1 MGGFNPLQWGTDPT
15 QFNPPAPDPNQPAD
29 FSGQPVTSNMGSF
42 ASGAAPA
49 TFTGGAPPAG
59 TADLENQIGPAQQN
73 LGNALQNQQQ
83 PQGQPGQGQ
92 APNFQDPLGPMI
104 SDLVS
109 RHQQLMQQTQPPST
123 GSPVKNMLRNFFQGA
138 GSAMMHDAGLPD
150 PNLQRLQL
158 EQQITSLSNAR
169 SLYMDRQA
177 EAASRQMQLQMMNTP
192 ASPELAS
199 AIGMPQLAGTVIP
212 PAYLPVISNENRGRE
227 AAQIAAQQR
236 QDQLDQNK
244 ITLPPTVITKAAA
257 SAAGYPEL
265 EGKSLTTPQ
274 DYATF
279 EKLSQARGLQR
290 FDTGQDGQGQGRGIW
305 ILDRAGN
312 PVQQISPISESKRA
326 LQAMAP
332 PKPLADANKPVI
344 GFDSEGNQVLTSGTN
359 AQQLGLSETRDV
371 GQAEA
376 EKVTNARSLLPV
388 FNNSNPAD
396 RGAMQLA
403 QDLDRQGKLG
413 PLASRYQEFMA
424 GTYGKGDPEVEELR
438 TKMGLLATGLMQ
450 VHVGARGSAQM
461 LEHFEDMANAKK
473 MDGPTLL
480 SGLNAENNYVT
491 RKAMIPKNSRFNTGI
506 GNTGAGNTQTGGGFN
521 WSALPQ
527 VK

>member
-1 MGGFNPLQWGTDPT
+1 
-15 QFNPPAPDPNQPAD
+15 
-29 FSGQPVTSNMGSF
+29 
-42 ASGAAPA
+42 
-49 TFTGGAPPAG
+49 
-59 TADLENQIGPAQQN
+59 
-73 LGNALQNQQQ
+73 
-83 PQGQPGQGQ
+83 
-92 APNFQDPLGPMI
+92 MI
-104 SDLVS
+104 SDLVA
-109 RHQQLMQQTQPPST
+109 RHSQLMQQTQPPST

-138 GSAMMHDAGLPD
+138 GNAMMVDAGLPS
-150 PNLQRLQL
+150 PNMQRLQL

-177 EAASRQMQLQMMNTP
+177 EAASRQLQLQMMNTP

-199 AIGMPQLAGTVIP
+199 AIGTPQLAGTVIP

-236 QDQLDQNK
+236 QDQLDQNR
-244 ITLPPTVITKAAA
+244 ITLPPTTITKAAA
-257 SAAGYPEL
+257 LAAGYPEL
-265 EGKSLTTPQ
+265 EGKTLTTPQ

-279 EKLSQARGLQR
+279 EKLSSARGLQR
-290 FDTGQDGQGQGRGIW
+290 FDTGQDGHGPGRGIW
-305 ILDRAGN
+305 VLDKAGN

-344 GFDSEGNQVLTSGTN
+344 GFDSDGNQVLTSGIN

-376 EKVTNARSLLPV
+376 EKVTNARSLLSV
-388 FNNSNPAD
+388 FNNPNPND
-396 RGAMQLA
+396 RGAIQLA
-403 QDLDRQGKLG
+403 QDLARQGKLG
-413 PLASRYQEFMA
+413 PIAGRFQDFMA
-424 GTYGKGDPEVEELR
+424 GTVGAGDPEVEELR

-450 VHVGARGSAQM
+450 VHVGARGSAAM
-461 LEHFEDMANAKK
+461 MEHFADLASAKK

-506 GNTGAGNTQTGGGFN
+506 ANTGAGSTGAGNTQGSGSGFN
-521 WSALPQ
+521 WSAFPVAQ
-527 VK
+527 PTR

>member
-1 MGGFNPLQWGTDPT
+1 MGGFNPLQWGSDPT
-15 QFNPPAPDPNQPAD
+15 QPQPAPDPAQQA
-29 FSGQPVTSNMGSF
+29 PVTSNMGSF
-42 ASGAAPA
+42 
-49 TFTGGAPPAG
+49 TGGPPVG
-59 TADLENQIGPAQQN
+59 TQDLEDQIGPAQQN
-73 LGNALQNQQQ
+73 LGNALQNQQA
-83 PQGQPGQGQ
+83 QGQPGQGQ

-138 GSAMMHDAGLPD
+138 GNAMMVDAGLPS
-150 PNLQRLQL
+150 PNMQRLQL

-199 AIGMPQLAGTVIP
+199 AIGTPQLAGTVIP

-244 ITLPPTVITKAAA
+244 ITLPPTTITKAAA

-265 EGKSLTTPQ
+265 EGKSLTTAQ

-279 EKLSQARGLQR
+279 EKLSQARGLQK
-290 FDTGQDGQGQGRGIW
+290 FDTGQDGKGPGRGIW
-305 ILDRAGN
+305 VLDRAGN

-344 GFDSEGNQVLTSGTN
+344 GFDTDGNQVLTSGTN
-359 AQQLGLSETRDV
+359 AQQLGLSEIRDV

-376 EKVTNARSLLPV
+376 EKVTNARSLLSV
-388 FNNSNPAD
+388 FNNSNPQD
-396 RGAMQLA
+396 RGLIQLV
-403 QDLDRQGKLG
+403 QSLDKQGKLG
-413 PLASRYQEFMA
+413 PLASR
-424 GTYGKGDPEVEELR
+424 
-438 TKMGLLATGLMQ
+438 
-450 VHVGARGSAQM
+450 
-461 LEHFEDMANAKK
+461 
-473 MDGPTLL
+473 L
-480 SGLNAENNYVT
+480 SGIYGGHLWERRSGSRRTPHKNGVGHYRSYASPRRRPGKRQLQQQLE
-491 RKAMIPKNSRFNTGI
+491 RIPPDQH
-506 GNTGAGNTQTGGGFN
+506 A
-521 WSALPQ
+521 ALES
-527 VK
+527 V

>member
-1 MGGFNPLQWGTDPT
+1 
-15 QFNPPAPDPNQPAD
+15 
-29 FSGQPVTSNMGSF
+29 MGSF

-49 TFTGGAPPAG
+49 TFTGSTPQPLPNATPQDVAAMQSQLGGQYSQANAIP
-59 TADLENQIGPAQQN
+59 NQPIPTQQ
-73 LGNALQNQQQ
+73 LNQV
-83 PQGQPGQGQ
+83 PGQGQPGQQPAQGQ

-104 SDLVS
+104 QDLVT
-109 RHQQLMQQTQPPST
+109 RHAQLMQETQPPSP

-138 GSAMMHDAGLPD
+138 GNAMMVDAGLPS
-150 PNLQRLQL
+150 PNMQRLQL

-169 SLYMDRQA
+169 ALYLDRQS
-177 EAASRQMQLQMMNTP
+177 ELASRQMQQQFMNTP
-192 ASPELAS
+192 LSPEVAN
-199 AIGMPQLAGTVIP
+199 AIGHPELNGKIVP
-212 PAYLPVISNENRGRE
+212 PALWPVISSEDRGRE
-227 AAQIAAQQR
+227 AAQINAQQR
-236 QDQLDQNK
+236 QDVIDQNK
-244 ITLPPTVITKAAA
+244 ITLPPMAITKAMATA
-257 SAAGYPEL
+257 SGFPEL
-265 EGKSLTTPQ
+265 EGKMLSTPQ

-279 EKLSQARGLQR
+279 EKLSGGLQR
-290 FDTGQDGQGQGRGIW
+290 FDTGQDGTGPGRGIW
-305 ILDRAGN
+305 MLDRLGN
-312 PVQQISPISESKRA
+312 GIRQISPISESKRA
-326 LQAMAP
+326 LAMAP

-344 GFDSEGNQVLTSGTN
+344 GFDTDGNQVLTSGTN
-359 AQQLGLSETRDV
+359 AQQLGLSEIRDV

-388 FNNSNPAD
+388 FNNSNPND

-424 GTYGKGDPEVEELR
+424 GTYGKGDTEVEELR

-506 GNTGAGNTQTGGGFN
+506 ANTGAGNTQGGGGFN
-521 WSALPQ
+521 FGAFPIHQAPAQSPAQP
-527 VK
+527 